1 MTQNDG
7 SDDDDADDD
16 DGGEDNDDG
25 DEEEQSWKTKPRNY
39 VVWHDYDNDGDGGDD
54 DDDKKQ
60 RLEEKKTK
68 TGMMSFDRNT
78 DETSKWANLQ
88 KTRNDNFWHNM
99 QQRRLSLLENFSA
112 NN

>member
-1 MTQNDG
+1 MFSTPIFGNAASLATEQSLEKQKPEMVFLTQNDG
-7 SDDDDADDD
+7 SDDDDADND

-60 RLEEKKTK
+60 RLEKK
-68 TGMMSFDRNT
+68 S
-78 DETSKWANLQ
+78 EWC
-88 KTRNDNFWHNM
+88 
-99 QQRRLSLLENFSA
+99 LLT
-112 NN
+112 